1 MRRIPLLRAA
11 TPGRPA
17 TGQGRRWLSPAG
29 RPAVAT
35 VIVVATAAALALRL
49 YQLARPGHFFG
60 VTSYDD
66 GVYLGAAIRLVD
78 GVPPYRDFVL
88 VQPPGVVVI
97 MAPVAALGKLTGT
110 AWAMA
115 IGRLLTA
122 CAGAAAVPLTGL
134 LVRHRGLLAVV
145 VSCGVMAIYPDSIL
159 AAETVL
165 QEPWLVLALL
175 AGLLAVFDGDRLTTS
190 HKRLAWG
197 GVAFG
202 VACAI
207 KLWAI
212 FPLVVLAVMLAPRA
226 GRALVYLGGAVA
238 GFLVPVLPF
247 FAIAPSSFFR
257 GVVLAQLVR
266 VDDTRVPLI
275 TRLADLTGIVASQ
288 STTVTVPA
296 AVVVLAV
303 VLIVALVVGCY
314 AGAWWLTPR
323 SPRGAGPERRTARL
337 TPLDGFVLV
346 SAVIIIAAFLW
357 PVDFYY
363 HYAAFLAPFL
373 ALAVALP
380 VARLVRAARPVLARR
395 SPRLPFDRAVRWVI
409 GAAFLAMFVAA
420 VVTETAAPVSDNP
433 AAAADRVIP
442 MGACVL
448 TDQVSFTIMANRFT
462 SSVPGCAQPVDGF
475 GADLDLSKGHNGAN
489 GAARTPAV
497 RDLWDNAFRRAQYI
511 WLSSA
516 PGRTTGS
523 GATAYRR
530 IAWTP
535 ALRAYFGHNFRQVSS
550 NPIIYRRISVSR

>member
-1 MRRIPLLRAA
+1 VYRSQPAVRRIPLLRAA
-11 TPGRPA
+11 APGQQAAGQSRRGLSR
-17 TGQGRRWLSPAG
+17 TGWAIIL
-29 RPAVAT
+29 
-35 VIVVATAAALALRL
+35 ATAAALALRL
-49 YQLARPGHFFG
+49 YQLARPGHFLG

-66 GVYLGAAIRLVD
+66 GVYVGAAIRLIG

-88 VQPPGVVVI
+88 VQPPGVVLI
-97 MAPVAALGKLTGT
+97 MTPVAALGKLTGT

-122 CAGAAAVPLTGL
+122 CAGAAAVALTGL

-145 VSCGVMAIYPDSIL
+145 IGCGVMAVYPDSIL

-197 GVAFG
+197 GVALGF
-202 VACAI
+202 ACAI
-207 KLWAI
+207 KLWAV
-212 FPLVVLAVMLAPRA
+212 FPIAVIAVMCAPHLR
-226 GRALVYLGGAVA
+226 RALSYLGGVLA

-266 VDDTRVPLI
+266 VDDARVPLA
-275 TRLADLTGIVASQ
+275 TRLADLTGIAASQ
-288 STTVTVPA
+288 STVVAVPP
-296 AVVVLAV
+296 VLAV
-303 VLIVALVVGCY
+303 LATVLIVALVAGSY
-314 AGAWWLTPR
+314 AGARLLTPR
-323 SPRGAGPERRTARL
+323 PLRRSPWLA
-337 TPLDGFVLV
+337 PLDIFVLV
-346 SAVIIIAAFLW
+346 TGVVIVAAFLW

-363 HYAAFLAPFL
+363 HYAAFFAPFL
-373 ALAVALP
+373 ALAVALS
-380 VARLVRAARPVLARR
+380 VADLVRAARPVLARR
-395 SPRLPFDRAVRWVI
+395 SPRLPFGRAVRWVI
-409 GAAFLAMFVAA
+409 GAAFAAMFVAA
-420 VVTETAAPVSDNP
+420 VVTETAAPVSENP

-442 MGACVL
+442 AGACVL

-475 GADLDLSKGHNGAN
+475 GADLDLSNGHNGAT

-497 RDLWDNAFRRAQYI
+497 RQMWDNAFRHAQYV
-511 WLSSA
+511 WLSSR
-516 PGRTTGS
+516 PGLTTGN
-523 GATAYRR
+523 GDTAYRR

-535 ALRAYFGHNFRQVSS
+535 ALRAYFDRNFHQVSG
-550 NPIIYRRISVSR
+550 NPIIYRRTGLPS

>member
-17 TGQGRRWLSPAG
+17 AGQARRWLSPAG
-29 RPAVAT
+29 WAVA
-35 VIVVATAAALALRL
+35 VATAAALALRL

-66 GVYLGAAIRLVD
+66 GVYVGAAIRLID

-88 VQPPGVVVI
+88 VQPPGVVLI

-115 IGRLLTA
+115 LGRLLTA

-145 VSCGVMAIYPDSIL
+145 ISCGVMAVYPDSIL

-165 QEPWLVLALL
+165 QEPWLVLACL
-175 AGLLAVFDGDRLTTS
+175 AGLLAVFDGDRFTTS

-202 VACAI
+202 AACAI
-207 KLWAI
+207 KLWAV
-212 FPLVVLAVMLAPRA
+212 FPIVVIAVMCAPRI
-226 GRALVYLGGAVA
+226 GRALAYLGGAVA

-247 FAIAPSSFFR
+247 FAIAPSPFFR

-266 VDDTRVPLI
+266 VDDVRVPLI
-275 TRLADLTGIVASQ
+275 TRLADLSGIAASQ
-288 STTVTVPA
+288 STVVHVPA
-296 AVVVLAV
+296 VLAV
-303 VLIVALVVGCY
+303 IAAVLIVALVAGSY
-314 AGAWWLTPR
+314 AGAWLLAPR
-323 SPRGAGPERRTARL
+323 ALRRAPFL
-337 TPLDGFVLV
+337 SPLDGFVLASSV
-346 SAVIIIAAFLW
+346 VVVAAFLW

-363 HYAAFLAPFL
+363 HYAAFFAPFL

-380 VARLVRAARPVLARR
+380 VASLVRAAGPVLKRR
-395 SPRLPFDRAVRWVI
+395 SPRLPFGAAVRWVI
-409 GAAFLAMFVAA
+409 GAAFLAMFIAA

-442 MGACVL
+442 QGACVL
-448 TDQVSFTIMANRFT
+448 TDQVSFTIMANRFI
-462 SSVPGCAQPVDGF
+462 SSVPGCAPPVDGF
-475 GADLDLSKGHNGAN
+475 GADLDLSSGHNGAN

-497 RDLWDNAFRRAQYI
+497 RAMWDNAFRHAQYV
-511 WLSSA
+511 WLSSN
-516 PGRTTGS
+516 PDRTS
-523 GATAYRR
+523 GAGDTAGRR

-535 ALRAYFGHNFRQVSS
+535 ALRAYFERNFREVSGS
-550 NPIIYRRISVSR
+550 PLIYKRAGISS

>member
-1 MRRIPLLRAA
+1 VYRSQPAVRRIPLLRAA
-11 TPGRPA
+11 TPGQPA
-17 TGQGRRWLSPAG
+17 SGRARRWLSPIGWA
-29 RPAVAT
+29 
-35 VIVVATAAALALRL
+35 IVVATAAALALRL

-66 GVYLGAAIRLVD
+66 GVYVGAAIRLVD

-88 VQPPGVVVI
+88 VQPPGVVLI

-115 IGRLLTA
+115 LGRLLTA

-145 VSCGVMAIYPDSIL
+145 ISCGVMTVYPDAIL
-159 AAETVL
+159 SAETVL

-190 HKRLAWG
+190 RKRLAWG
-197 GVAFG
+197 GVALG

-207 KLWAI
+207 KLWAV
-212 FPLVVLAVMLAPRA
+212 FPIVVIAVMCAPRI
-226 GRALVYLGGAVA
+226 GRAASYLGGVLA

-266 VDDTRVPLI
+266 VDDARVPMA
-275 TRLADLTGIVASQ
+275 TRLADLSGIVASQ
-288 STTVTVPA
+288 STVVAVPA
-296 AVVVLAV
+296 VLAV
-303 VLIVALVVGCY
+303 LAAVLIVALVAGSY
-314 AGAWWLTPR
+314 AAVWRLTPE
-323 SPRGAGPERRTARL
+323 PDRRAARL

-346 SAVIIIAAFLW
+346 SAVIIVAAFLW

-363 HYAAFLAPFL
+363 HYAAFFAPFL

-380 VARLVRAARPVLARR
+380 VARLVRAARPVLTRR
-395 SPRLPFDRAVRWVI
+395 WPRLPFDRVVRWAA

-420 VVTETAAPVSDNP
+420 VVTETAAPVSANP

-442 MGACVL
+442 QGACVL
-448 TDQVSFTIMANRFT
+448 TDQVSFTIMASRFV
-462 SSVPGCAQPVDGF
+462 SGAPGCAPPVDGF
-475 GADLDLSKGHNGAN
+475 GADLDLSNGHNGAN
-489 GAARTPAV
+489 GAAGTPAV
-497 RDLWDNAFRRAQYI
+497 RQMWDNAFRHAQYV
-511 WLSSA
+511 WLSSNPDRTSG
-516 PGRTTGS
+516 PGD
-523 GATAYRR
+523 TAGRR

-535 ALRAYFGHNFRQVSS
+535 ALRSYFTRNFREVSAD
-550 NPIIYRRISVSR
+550 PLIYQRTGLR